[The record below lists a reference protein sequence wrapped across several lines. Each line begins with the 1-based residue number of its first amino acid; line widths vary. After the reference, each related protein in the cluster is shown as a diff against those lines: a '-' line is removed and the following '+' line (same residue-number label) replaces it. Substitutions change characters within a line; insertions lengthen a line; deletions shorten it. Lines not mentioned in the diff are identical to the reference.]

1 MRKGEPTP
9 DEMYQAVVDAG
20 EALREPG
27 DNQSTIRHR
36 IAREAGLSERTVRA
50 YFHREARR
58 NHAAHLAL
66 FEDLIARK
74 AVQDAPSSIQKLI
87 QKLQRDIL
95 EAHERIHRLEHS
107 ARREIAERDGGSPRV
122 PGTFHSPVA

>member
-66 FEDLIARK
+66 FEDLIDSIPAPTTKQTGTSTFNARYG
-74 AVQDAPSSIQKLI
+74 
-87 QKLQRDIL
+87 
-95 EAHERIHRLEHS
+95 EAIECFQMFA
-107 ARREIAERDGGSPRV
+107 ARSPNIR
-122 PGTFHSPVA
+122 